1 MANKLTHKQS
11 SVAGKAPTTTQLELG
26 ELAINTTDGK
36 LFLKKNV
43 LGTESVVEVGADNAG
58 TATKLATPRTLTIG
72 STGKAFDGSS
82 DLTWT
87 LAEIGAT
94 GATNLQYLTEVRNIT
109 APNTSRL
116 VQGVQVKGTEV
127 HIDLLLEAKG
137 AGATVAQVPNGTVA
151 GGNKR
156 GMNAT
161 DWQKSRQY
169 ATQVASG
176 NYASIGGG
184 SGNTADVDYAAVGGG
199 AYNTASGSY
208 AYVGGG
214 DYNTVDGSSASVV
227 GGSSNTVYGSSASV
241 VGGSS
246 NTVYGSSA
254 FIGGGGN
261 NTANGNYTAIGGG
274 YQNTASGENSTIP
287 GGKYATTN
295 GIQGLLSY
303 GFAGGTLGQ
312 NQMSFFGGRA
322 DTANGTPTRLTANAG
337 AASASN
343 QLTLRNN
350 SVFRVR
356 GTVVSRNTST
366 NDAKEWTFEALIK
379 RGASAS
385 ATAIVGTPTITS
397 TFADTAAA
405 SRAIAISA
413 DTTNGALAITGT
425 GAASTSIRWT
435 AVVHSI
441 EVA

>member
-151 GGNKR
+151 SGNKR
-156 GMNAT
+156 GMYAT
-161 DWQKSRQY
+161 DWQKSRQN
-169 ATQVASG
+169 ATEVASG
-176 NYASIGGG
+176 DYASIGGG
-184 SGNTADVDYAAVGGG
+184 TSNTASGSYATIGGG
-199 AYNTASGSY
+199 TYNTASGSY
-208 AYVGGG
+208 ESIGGG
-214 DYNTVDGSSASVV
+214 VRNTASGNYVSIGGGVD
-227 GGSSNTVYGSSASV
+227 NTVYGSYASIC
-241 VGGSS
+241 GGRD
-246 NTVYGSSA
+246 NTVGVSYAS
-254 FIGGGGN
+254 
-261 NTANGNYTAIGGG
+261 IGGG

-322 DTANGTPTRLTANAG
+322 DTANGTPTRITANAG

-343 QLTLRNN
+343 QLTLRTN

-356 GTVVSRNTST
+356 GTVVARNTST
-366 NDAKEWTFEALIK
+366 NAAKEWTFEALIK

-405 SRAIAISA
+405 SWAIAISA

>member
-137 AGATVAQVPNGTVA
+137 AGATVAQVPNGTEA

-156 GMNAT
+156 GARAT

-227 GGSSNTVYGSSASV
+227 GGSSNTVGGNYSSIG
-241 VGGSS
+241 GGSS
-246 NTVYGSSA
+246 NTVGGNYSS
-254 FIGGGGN
+254 IGGGSS
-261 NTANGNYTAIGGG
+261 
-274 YQNTASGENSTIP
+274 NTASGENSTIP

-322 DTANGTPTRLTANAG
+322 DTANATPTRLTANAG

-356 GTVVSRNTST
+356 GTVVARNNSANT
-366 NDAKEWTFEALIK
+366 AKEWTFEALIK
-379 RGASAS
+379 RGVSAGN
-385 ATAIVGTPTITS
+385 TAIVGTPTITS

-405 SRAIAISA
+405 SWAIAISA
-413 DTTNGALAITGT
+413 DTTNGSLAITGT
-425 GAASTSIRWT
+425 GAASTIIRWT

>member
-43 LGTESVVEVGADNAG
+43 LGTESVVEVGADHAD
-58 TATKLATPRTLTIG
+58 TATKLATARTLTIG
-72 STGKAFDGSS
+72 NTGKVFDGSS

-87 LAEIGAT
+87 LAEIGT
-94 GATNLQYLTEVRNIT
+94 SGATNLQYLTEVRNIT

-137 AGATVAQVPNGTVA
+137 AGATVAQVPNGTIA
-151 GGNKR
+151 SGNKR
-156 GMNAT
+156 GMYAT
-161 DWQKSRQY
+161 DWQKSRQD
-169 ATQVASG
+169 ATEVASG
-176 NYASIGGG
+176 DYASI
-184 SGNTADVDYAAVGGG
+184 GGG

-214 DYNTVDGSSASVV
+214 AYNIASGSYESIS
-227 GGSSNTVYGSSASV
+227 GG
-241 VGGSS
+241 
-246 NTVYGSSA
+246 
-254 FIGGGGN
+254 IR
-261 NTANGNYTAIGGG
+261 
-274 YQNTASGENSTIP
+274 NTASGNYVSIGGGVDNTVGGSYASICGGRDNTVGGSYASIGGGAYNTASGGDSTIP

-322 DTANGTPTRLTANAG
+322 DTANATPTRLTANAG

-343 QLTLRNN
+343 QLTLRTN

-356 GTVVSRNTST
+356 GTVVACNTST
-366 NDAKEWTFEALIK
+366 NAAKEWTFEALIK

-397 TFADTAAA
+397 TFADTAVA
-405 SRAIAISA
+405 SWAIAISA

-425 GAASTSIRWT
+425 GAASTSIRWMT
-435 AVVHSI
+435 VVHSI